1 MHLSFIVLIA
11 IGLAMDAVA
20 VSISCGFKLGDVKIH
35 QALKIA
41 FFFGLFQAGM
51 PVIGWVAGINIIRY
65 IALFDHWV
73 AFGLLLF
80 VGVKMIYESFRKE
93 ETGSGANPLDFKVL
107 LLLSIATSID
117 ALAVGLSLAIINVSI
132 IIAISIIGLVTFVLS
147 LISVYIGKKCGCFL
161 GKKVELVGGFILVG
175 IGVKILIQH
184 LIREAQD
191 LNF

>member
-1 MHLSFIVLIA
+1 
-11 IGLAMDAVA
+11 MDAVA
-20 VSISCGFKLGDVKIH
+20 VSISCGFKLGVVKIH

-41 FFFGLFQAGM
+41 FFFGFFQAGM
-51 PVIGWVAGINIIRY
+51 PVIGWYAGVNIIRY

-93 ETGSGANPLDFKVL
+93 EPGNGTNPLDLKVL

-132 IIAISIIGLVTFVLS
+132 ITAISIIGFITFFLS
-147 LISVYIGKKCGCFL
+147 FTSVYIGKKCGCFF
-161 GKKVELVGGFILVG
+161 GKRVELIGGFILIG
-175 IGVKILIQH
+175 IGLKILIQH
-184 LIREAQD
+184 LIQQAQD
-191 LNF
+191 MNF